1 MICIGLDDCAKRG
14 RLRSAVADGVDRVFV
29 FGPERFKLEVGDLDV
44 PVEFIEWA
52 NIIEYRYYYRI
63 LQETDART
71 LVVLNECLRTQNRHD
86 LTYNCLRNFLQQT
99 KRQLVF
105 QRLPLIDTFD
115 DFMILV
121 DLDTR
126 SRWKREKWATH
137 MRKGIELEAVTRP
150 LALGRVDIETDEAT
164 RARYAKEKRALI
176 DGIGLKDPHT
186 IPRNLHLLS
195 GKAKL
200 AQLDHARRYV
210 GRNDRFK
217 LENFDTYETASGLGE
232 RTVFEFCHRFI
243 DWSDFLCATSTET
256 IAALVSDLKVDGW
269 YFDRFASWGRRL
281 DDAYAA
287 LHG

>member
-1 MICIGLDDCAKRG
+1 MICLGLEDDEKRE
-14 RLRSAVADGVDRVFV
+14 RLRAASVDVDRVFV
-29 FGPERFKLEVGDLDV
+29 FGPARFKLEVGDLGV
-44 PVEFIEWA
+44 PVEHFEWA
-52 NIIEYRYYYRI
+52 DIIEYRHYYRI
-63 LQETDART
+63 LQETDGRT
-71 LVVLNECLRTQNRHD
+71 LIVLNECLRTQNRHD

-126 SRWKREKWATH
+126 SRWKREKWSTH
-137 MRKGIELEAVTRP
+137 MRKDLDLEVAPRS
-150 LALGRVDIETDEAT
+150 LSLGRVDIETDDAT
-164 RARYAKEKRALI
+164 RARYAKEKRSLI

-195 GKAKL
+195 GRAKL
-200 AQLDHARRYV
+200 AHVAEGARYV

-217 LENFDTYETASGLGE
+217 LDNFETYETAAGKAE
-232 RTVFEFCHRFI
+232 RMVFEFCHRFI
-243 DWSDFLCATSTET
+243 DWSDFLCATSTT
-256 IAALVSDLKVDGW
+256 ATAALVSDLKVDSW
-269 YFDRFASWGRRL
+269 YFDRFAAWGRRL